1 MTKEHY
7 QEKAEMERKN
17 DRVGTG
23 DVSVEKLETIEKENE
38 ELGIEEE
45 DIHIPESINLE
56 DHVRLYLKEIT
67 RTPLLTADEEADL
80 AKRIENGD
88 KEAKDRLIEANL
100 RLVVSI
106 AKRYAGKNMQ
116 FLDLI
121 QEGNI
126 GLIKATEKFDY
137 RRGFK
142 FSTYATCW
150 IRQSITR
157 AISDK
162 SRTIRV
168 PVHVSENIQKVVRIK
183 RQLIVELG
191 KEPTNEEIA
200 DRMGTTAEKVREIMR
215 ASMEPVSLGAPVGE
229 DGDSTLEDFI
239 PDSTHSVENEVAQIR
254 LTEQV
259 QEALEMLPEREQRV
273 LRLRFGLDDGRSRTL
288 EEVGS
293 EFHVTRERIRQI
305 EAKALRKL
313 NTNKASRE
321 LREYI
326 ID

>member
-126 GLIKATEKFDY
+126 GLIKAAEKFDY

-142 FSTYATCW
+142 FSTYATWW

-200 DRMGTTAEKVREIMR
+200 DRMGITAEKVCEIMR

-229 DGDSTLEDFI
+229 DGDSSLEDFI
-239 PDSTHSVENEVAQIR
+239 PDGTQSVENEVTQIR

-259 QEALEMLPEREQRV
+259 QEAIGILPEREQRV

>member
-126 GLIKATEKFDY
+126 GLIKAAEKFDY

-142 FSTYATCW
+142 FSTYATWW

-200 DRMGTTAEKVREIMR
+200 DRMGITAEKVCEIMR

-229 DGDSTLEDFI
+229 DGDSSLEDFI
-239 PDSTHSVENEVAQIR
+239 PDGTQSVENEVKQIR

-259 QEALEMLPEREQRV
+259 
-273 LRLRFGLDDGRSRTL
+273 
-288 EEVGS
+288 
-293 EFHVTRERIRQI
+293 
-305 EAKALRKL
+305 
-313 NTNKASRE
+313 
-321 LREYI
+321 
-326 ID
+326 